1 MASFNE
7 NEEIVCKVSDF
18 GESIAAA
25 TKALGRE
32 KLANPLWLSPEIMR
46 GTKYYINSNRQVIPI
61 QKKQMYSVLE
71 LFFGKLLHAKFL
83 MMNMKNPS
91 QILWP
96 NSRMQSSKVS
106 DLLFL
111 MIVLHLSKN

>member
-46 GTKYYINSNRQVIPI
+46 GT
-61 QKKQMYSVLE
+61 
-71 LFFGKLLHAKFL
+71 
-83 MMNMKNPS
+83 
-91 QILWP
+91 
-96 NSRMQSSKVS
+96 
-106 DLLFL
+106 
-111 MIVLHLSKN
+111 